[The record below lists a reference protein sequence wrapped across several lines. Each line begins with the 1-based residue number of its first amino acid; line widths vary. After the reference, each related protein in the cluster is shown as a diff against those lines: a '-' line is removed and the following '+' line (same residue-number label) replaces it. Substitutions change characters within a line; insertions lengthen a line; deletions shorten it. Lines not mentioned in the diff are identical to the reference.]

1 MISAQLQAIKAL
13 TNAAPP
19 PPPGPQTR
27 PSILYDPK
35 EAADIDLRALLPI
48 ALSGLDVLIESD
60 KRFSSYRE
68 TLFSET
74 SLELNRQMMNQK
86 ENKKLNKSIN
96 SYLRLLSGHLLHIAA
111 RKTLEYLIRRYMVHV
126 YNIEE
131 LILCALPYHDT
142 HVFVQIVQLIELG
155 NTRWRFL
162 EGVKSSGAAPPRHI
176 LVQQCS
182 RDRGLLE
189 TLCNYASA
197 EKNFQHPAPVISFCT
212 AVIVETLG
220 SMPKLDTD
228 AVQRVLGFV
237 FSALNLETK
246 AEREQKAGALMIIG
260 LLATRATLEA
270 KLIQKLVLY
279 VATVARQ
286 DANDSLD
293 LPWLRVTIMA
303 LISIVQSRPAE
314 NFPKKTVLVLQEI
327 RDFTGVLSELS
338 NEYNIQK
345 FMDIYLE
352 SLIAISTSDNLFYD
366 SFVHVIEKIP
376 LKRDSVEKIISKVLA
391 HCTKMARST
400 DKSNAPSTGKWLRK
414 IRAAM
419 EKHYPLELQASIDK
433 AFEKGESVSLGLDLF
448 LDRTEEL
455 QVESFNSKL
464 WVSLEHPKVEIRKSA
479 IRKIA
484 ESSIIKELANNPQ
497 ELVNVQDAVIRGL
510 SDENLSVVQAALC
523 IEGMAEVFN
532 VNSLLKTYQNVLS
545 RCIDVITKGAS
556 DTSRASGVMVSCLER
571 MVELQSHNPTH
582 AKDVARTIFPLLVVR
597 SKTSKV
603 NYKAVEL
610 FNAIKWSFFAEGTV
624 SFDSINFEELKNF
637 DAKAASAINS
647 KIIVTLSRTFLENP
661 KEYIGWLVESAK
673 ASNLSKSLFLQITLH
688 ALSLNNKDFDRVM
701 ELYKTCFCSFKC
713 QWSEMRSPSG
723 FSLNEEEAEKFCTE
737 LTASLS
743 TGDIEE
749 LNSRAL
755 VCIFWSF
762 LKACASAGQQKTD
775 NTNNIEQMVDELFI
789 FFCTAQSKHIF
800 EKHLQFLVINCT
812 HGAPLR
818 FLSKF
823 FAEEGIS
830 IEVQVESLRLVASL
844 SESSSLDEN
853 LYCQLLL
860 GLPSFFIPLSHKD
873 KDVRV
878 SAMNCIESILTV
890 WRRFF
895 TSLPRNGNNNRVPQ
909 CVLSDKF
916 SVFLEALV
924 DQKNMISSD
933 PSFLSSY
940 LTSLLG
946 SSNHHLMVPD
956 NVQDR
961 FDNQARDGLLLFF
974 LNSALTYSSY
984 GKLTLLQLL
993 KGMGTSIFEVEGAK
1007 RFLQSLIER
1016 WNKYHFGSDVQ
1027 KLTSCEID
1035 ILCLL
1040 LEVYLSASSMVD
1052 IDANVFDSIVRAL
1065 RTKHFSSDDF
1075 VVFRPVI
1082 TILRTV
1088 KSSLIDSMDMEMQ
1101 DKIFATLVLLMRNEN
1116 TEVRNATRET
1126 LLCLN
1131 MSHLTIRRLIDAIL
1145 FQGEETDGV
1154 EADNKQKKRKP
1165 SDNLFGLLQESCR
1178 KGASRISFLV
1188 ALLDM
1193 LLLKKDLMKRG
1204 YLVKPLLQILSNLFS
1219 DEVKGYFG
1227 EMETENENVDE
1238 ELSSSVLYQARQLT
1252 LVVLKDIMDLLEP
1265 NHLQDE
1271 LLDKGDVNLLVNCAR
1286 SATDTSIRNH
1296 IFALI
1301 SSVARVFPQLISDN
1315 IIGIFSVIGV
1325 SALKQDDS
1333 HSTHVVEDLIA
1344 ALVPCWLSIT
1354 TSVGE
1359 LLQIFV
1365 EALPDLAPH
1374 RRLMLILYL
1383 SRTLGEDCSLGT
1395 VIYLLL
1401 HAMVKRILLSTH
1413 GKLLS
1418 NLMTSLDSWEY
1429 TLALQLCQQYSC
1441 KVWFPS
1447 LVNLLKEVQLHEVD
1461 EQFQVQFLAIEF
1473 IMDMLQDTELVFE
1486 LESQQAAGYLQVTLG
1501 TLMEQVVLQLQNS
1514 TIRKKHLGIDVNF
1527 GKEFGDLGN
1536 KILRT
1541 ITRWMVPSTF
1551 FRSITRLI
1559 AYESRNVQRKALGL
1573 LCETLREEDPVQKKQ
1588 KETRKSK
1595 HRRAMSLFQ
1604 LDENGSYSFNELC
1617 SKLVQLIDSTDNNSD
1632 YVNIKVAS
1640 ISSLE
1645 VLASKYPSN
1654 MYISSLPCIA
1664 NHISSD
1670 NLGISS
1676 AASRASGTFIHVLG
1690 SKALPQ
1696 LPLVMKHVV
1705 ETAQKCM
1712 KIGSTSEIASFLF
1725 SVFSTLEAIVDK
1737 LSEFLNP
1744 YLQSILDLV
1753 LLHPKFIQGDL
1764 KLNLK
1769 AAAVRKLL
1777 TEKIPV
1783 RLLLQPLLQVY
1794 TSAKECGE
1802 TSLSLIFEMLSS
1814 LVSLM
1819 DRPSVGTYHA
1829 KIFEHCL
1836 VALDLR
1842 REAPDSV
1849 KSVDLVEQSVINAL
1863 TGLTMR
1869 LTESMFRPLFLHSL
1883 EWAES
1888 EVESGPKSFD
1898 RAISYFKLVN
1908 KLAEQHRSLFVPYFK
1923 YLLESCVRYLS
1934 GDEGADVV
1942 VMKRKKKKSKI
1953 SGIKNQEENELV
1965 PAQKHWYL
1973 RTLIVKALHKCF
1985 LYDADQKILDSPN
1998 FEVLLKPI
2006 VAQFALEPPL
2016 SSFSDVPTVEEM
2028 DDSLVLCLGQMAVT
2042 AKSDVL
2048 WKPLNHEVLMQTRTE
2063 NVRPK
2068 MLGLKVIKYLVE
2080 HLKEEYL
2087 VFLPETIPFLG
2098 ELLED
2103 ADLSV
2108 KTLAQEIL
2116 KEMETLSGESLRQYL

>member
-35 EAADIDLRALLPI
+35 EAADIDLRTLLPI
-48 ALSGLDVLIESD
+48 ALAGLEVLIESD

-68 TLFSET
+68 TLFSQT
-74 SLELNRQMMNQK
+74 SLELNRQMMNKK
-86 ENKKLNKSIN
+86 ENEKLNKSIH
-96 SYLRLLSGHLLHIAA
+96 SYLRLLSGHLLHLAA

-131 LILCALPYHDT
+131 LILCAFPYHDT
-142 HVFVQIVQLIELG
+142 HVFVQLVQLIELG
-155 NTRWRFL
+155 NTKWGFL

-176 LVQQCS
+176 LVQQCT
-182 RDRGLLE
+182 RDKGLLE

-197 EKNFQHPAPVISFCT
+197 DKNFQHPAPVISFCT

-220 SMPKLDTD
+220 SMPTLDTD

-246 AEREQKAGALMIIG
+246 AEREHKAGALMIIG
-260 LLATRATLEA
+260 LLATRARLA
-270 KLIQKLVLY
+270 VKMIQKLVLY

-293 LPWLRVTIMA
+293 LPWLRVTTMA
-303 LISIVQSRPAE
+303 LISIVQSQDDQI
-314 NFPKKTVLVLQEI
+314 FPKKTVLVMQEI

-338 NEYNIQK
+338 KEYNIQR

-352 SLIAISTSDNLFYD
+352 SLIAISTPDNLFFD

-376 LKRDSVEKIISKVLA
+376 LKRESIEKIISKVLA
-391 HCTKMARST
+391 HCTKMERST
-400 DKSNAPSTGKWLRK
+400 DKSNTPSIGKWLRK

-419 EKHYPLELQASIDK
+419 EKHYPLELQASINK
-433 AFEKGESVSLGLDLF
+433 AFEKGESLSLGLHLL
-448 LDRTEEL
+448 LDRTEDL
-455 QVESFNSKL
+455 PVETFNSKL

-510 SDENLSVVQAALC
+510 SDENLSVVQAALS

-545 RCIDVITKGAS
+545 RCIDIITKGAS
-556 DTSRASGVMVSCLER
+556 NTSRASDVMVSCLER

-582 AKDVARTIFPLLVVR
+582 AKDVAWTIFPLLVVR

-610 FNAIKWSFFAEGTV
+610 FNAIKWPFFAEGTV

-637 DAKAASAINS
+637 DAKAAYAINS
-647 KIIVTLSRTFLENP
+647 KIIVTLSSTFLENP

-688 ALSLNNKDFDRVM
+688 ALSVNNKDFSWVM
-701 ELYKTCFCSFKC
+701 ELYKTCFCSFKS
-713 QWSEMRSPSG
+713 QWSEIRSPSG
-723 FSLNEEEAEKFCTE
+723 FSLNEEEADKFCTE

-755 VCIFWSF
+755 VCIFWRF
-762 LKACASAGQQKTD
+762 LKACASAGQQKAD
-775 NTNNIEQMVDELFI
+775 NTNNIEQMVDELFL
-789 FFCTAQSKHIF
+789 FLCTAQSKHIF
-800 EKHLQFLVINCT
+800 QKHLQFLVINCT
-812 HGAPLR
+812 RGLPLR

-823 FAEEGIS
+823 FTEEGIS
-830 IEVQVESLRLVASL
+830 TEVQVESLRLVTSL
-844 SESSSLDEN
+844 SESSSLDEY

-873 KDVRV
+873 KDVRA

-890 WRRFF
+890 WRRFC
-895 TSLPRNGNNNRVPQ
+895 TSLPRNGNNNRIPQ

-933 PSFLSSY
+933 PSYLSSY
-940 LTSLLG
+940 LPSLLG

-961 FDNQARDGLLLFF
+961 FDNQTRDGLLLFF

-993 KGMGTSIFEVEGAK
+993 KGMGSAIYEVEGAK

-1027 KLTSCEID
+1027 NLTSCEID

-1040 LEVYLSASSMVD
+1040 LEVYLSASSMLD

-1065 RTKHFSSDDF
+1065 RTKNFSPDDF
-1075 VVFRPVI
+1075 AVVQPVI
-1082 TILRTV
+1082 TILQTL

-1101 DKIFATLVLLMRNEN
+1101 DKFFTTLVLLLRNEN

-1145 FQGEETDGV
+1145 FQGKETEGL
-1154 EADNKQKKRKP
+1154 EAANKQKKRKP
-1165 SDNLFGLLQESCR
+1165 SENLVGLLQESCR

-1188 ALLDM
+1188 ALLEM
-1193 LLLKKDLMKRG
+1193 LLLKKDLVKRG

-1227 EMETENENVDE
+1227 EMEIENENVDE
-1238 ELSSSVLYQARQLT
+1238 ELSSNVLYQARQLT

-1265 NHLQDE
+1265 NLLQDE

-1286 SATDTSIRNH
+1286 SATVTSIRNH

-1301 SSVARVFPQLISDN
+1301 SSVARVFPQLISDS
-1315 IIGIFSVIGV
+1315 IIGIFSVIGG

-1354 TSVGE
+1354 TSVKE

-1429 TLALQLCQQYSC
+1429 TLALQLCAQYSC

-1447 LVNLLKEVQLHEVD
+1447 LVKLLKEVQLHEVD
-1461 EQFQVQFLAIEF
+1461 EQFLVQFLALKF
-1473 IMDMLQDTELVFE
+1473 IMDMLQDTELLFE
-1486 LESQQAAGYLQVTLG
+1486 LESKQAAGYLQVTLG
-1501 TLMEQVVLQLQNS
+1501 SLMEQVVLQLQNS
-1514 TIRKKHLGIDVNF
+1514 STRKKHLGIDVNF
-1527 GKEFGDLGN
+1527 GKEFSDLGN
-1536 KILRT
+1536 KTLKN

-1551 FRSITRLI
+1551 FRSITQLI
-1559 AYESRNVQRKALGL
+1559 GHENRNVQRKALGL
-1573 LCETLREEDPVQKKQ
+1573 LCETLREEDPIQKKL

-1604 LDENGSYSFNELC
+1604 LDENGSYSFHELC
-1617 SKLVQLIDSTDNNSD
+1617 SKLVQLITDTNSD

-1654 MYISSLPCIA
+1654 MYITSLPCIA

-1676 AASRASGTFIHVLG
+1676 AASRASGAFIHVLG

-1712 KIGSTSEIASFLF
+1712 KSGSSGEIVSFLF

-1737 LSEFLNP
+1737 LSGFLNP

-1753 LLHPKFIQGDL
+1753 LLHPEFIQGDL

-1769 AAAVRKLL
+1769 AAEVRKLL

-1802 TSLSLIFEMLSS
+1802 TSLSLTFEMLSS
-1814 LVSLM
+1814 LISLM

-1836 VALDLR
+1836 VALDAR

-1849 KSVDLVEQSVINAL
+1849 KNVNLVEQSVINAL

-1898 RAISYFKLVN
+1898 RAISFYKLVN

-1923 YLLESCVRYLS
+1923 YLLEICVRYLS

-1942 VMKRKKKKSKI
+1942 VLKQKKKKSKI
-1953 SGIKNQEENELV
+1953 SGIKTQEENELV

-2016 SSFSDVPTVEEM
+2016 SSLSDVPTVEEM
-2028 DDSLVLCLGQMAVT
+2028 DESLVLCLGQMAVT

-2087 VFLPETIPFLG
+2087 VFLPESIPFLG